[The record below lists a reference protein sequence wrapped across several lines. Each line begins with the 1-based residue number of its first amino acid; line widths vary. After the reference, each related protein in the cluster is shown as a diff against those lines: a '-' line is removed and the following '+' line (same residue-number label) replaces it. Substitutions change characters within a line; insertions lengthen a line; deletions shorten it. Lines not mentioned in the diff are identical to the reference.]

1 MCWTSVDDSSRYRR
15 SQFGDVLSSSDMSLH
30 RKLQWGDHG
39 NSLFWD
45 CFTNWSIWDCCN
57 VVAGWE
63 AELQFLMDFTSKV
76 SVQYSCLFGSWRNYF
91 VSRLFI
97 HWIRNLSFFYGAYN
111 LFSYATDRVN
121 YWRDNINHASKMEIF
136 ELRRFELRCYNSHIT
151 LKMSEIW
158 SLRSLLCF
166 MKKENSYFSS
176 SPESSCVY
184 TTLSDQ

>member
-1 MCWTSVDDSSRYRR
+1 MCWTPVDDSSRYRC

-57 VVAGWE
+57 VVAGRE

-76 SVQYSCLFGSWRNYF
+76 SIQYSCLFGSWRNYF

-97 HWIRNLSFFYGAYN
+97 HWIRNLSFFMEHTISFLMQQTG
-111 LFSYATDRVN
+111 LIIGGTILIMLLK
-121 YWRDNINHASKMEIF
+121 WRF
-136 ELRRFELRCYNSHIT
+136 
-151 LKMSEIW
+151 
-158 SLRSLLCF
+158 
-166 MKKENSYFSS
+166 
-176 SPESSCVY
+176 
-184 TTLSDQ
+184 LS